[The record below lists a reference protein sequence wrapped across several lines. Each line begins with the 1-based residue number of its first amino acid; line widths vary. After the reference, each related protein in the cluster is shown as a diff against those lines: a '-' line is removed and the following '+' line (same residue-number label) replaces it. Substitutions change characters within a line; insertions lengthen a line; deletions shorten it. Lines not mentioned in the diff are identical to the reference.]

1 MGTEELEQA
10 KLEALKA
17 EKEKNL
23 AEKNKL
29 EKEAAEIDKRL
40 KWSFLGIS
48 FSSYL
53 KTIMAGI
60 VAGALIWTISVDYPG
75 KILSAHKNI
84 LEINKI
90 KDQAEKELNKVE
102 DDRQRLEEE
111 TTGLEKKKEVLES
124 EKKEV
129 EEKKG
134 KVESELKEI
143 EEKNDQLAEKTR
155 QLEEKYD
162 NLRKSY
168 IDLGKLET
176 EKIQNIDELDKA
188 IQLKTAV
195 ANAHAIESQL
205 SNLPVDKKQAESETT
220 SEPDLKTAWVYLGEF
235 ENGVWKTRY
244 FDIAN
249 NEKPKNLVGKSIKVA
264 SQSIN
269 VREKVLTG
277 KVVKILHRGDAVKI
291 EKVDNYPLTDYMW
304 AQIHL

>member
-23 AEKNKL
+23 AEKIKL

-40 KWSFLGIS
+40 KSSFLGIS

-60 VAGALIWTISVDYPG
+60 VAGVLIWTISVDYPG

-84 LEINKI
+84 VEINKI
-90 KDQAEKELNKVE
+90 KGESEKELKRLE
-102 DDRQRLEEE
+102 DEKQRLEKE
-111 TTGLEKKKEVLES
+111 TTDLEKKKKVLGN
-124 EKKEV
+124 EKKVV
-129 EEKKG
+129 ENEKH
-134 KVESELKEI
+134 KVESDLKEI
-143 EEKNDQLAEKTR
+143 ED
-155 QLEEKYD
+155 KYD

-168 IDLGKLET
+168 THLAKLET
-176 EKIQNIDELDKA
+176 EKIQNIDELNKT

-195 ANAHAIESQL
+195 ANVHAIESQL
-205 SNLPVDKKQAESETT
+205 SNLPVDKRQAEVETT
-220 SEPDLKTAWVYLGEF
+220 SKPDLKTAWVYLGEF

-244 FDIAN
+244 FDFAN
-249 NEKPKNLVGKSIKVA
+249 NEKPKNLVGETVRVS

-277 KVVKILHRGDAVKI
+277 NVVKILHKGDAVKI

-304 AQIHL
+304 AQIDMGR

>member
-29 EKEAAEIDKRL
+29 EKEATEIDKRL
-40 KWSFLGIS
+40 KSSFLGIS

-60 VAGALIWTISVDYPG
+60 VAGVLIWTISVDYPG

-84 LEINKI
+84 VEINKI
-90 KDQAEKELNKVE
+90 KGESEKELKRVE
-102 DDRQRLEEE
+102 DERQRLEEE
-111 TTGLEKKKEVLES
+111 TTDLEKKKEVLED
-124 EKKEV
+124 EKKVV
-129 EEKKG
+129 ENEKH
-134 KVESELKEI
+134 KVESDLKEI
-143 EEKNDQLAEKTR
+143 ED
-155 QLEEKYD
+155 KYD

-168 IDLGKLET
+168 NDLAKLET
-176 EKIQNIDELDKA
+176 EKIQNINELNKT

-195 ANAHAIESQL
+195 ANVHAIESQL
-205 SNLPVDKKQAESETT
+205 SNLPVDKKQVEAETT

-235 ENGVWKTRY
+235 ENGLWKTRY
-244 FDIAN
+244 FDFAN
-249 NEKPKNLVGKSIKVA
+249 NEKPRNLVGKTVRVS

-269 VREKVLTG
+269 VREKMLTG
-277 KVVKILHRGDAVKI
+277 KVVEILHKGDAVKI
-291 EKVDNYPLTDYMW
+291 EEVDNYPLTDYMW
-304 AQIHL
+304 AQINI

>member
-23 AEKNKL
+23 AEKIKL

-40 KWSFLGIS
+40 KSSFLGIS

-60 VAGALIWTISVDYPG
+60 VAGVLIWTISVDYPG

-84 LEINKI
+84 VEINKI
-90 KDQAEKELNKVE
+90 KGESEKELKRLE
-102 DDRQRLEEE
+102 DEKQRLEKE
-111 TTGLEKKKEVLES
+111 TTDLEKKKKVLGN
-124 EKKEV
+124 EKKVV
-129 EEKKG
+129 ENEKH
-134 KVESELKEI
+134 KVESDLKEI
-143 EEKNDQLAEKTR
+143 ED
-155 QLEEKYD
+155 KYD

-168 IDLGKLET
+168 THLAKLET
-176 EKIQNIDELDKA
+176 EKIQNINELNKT

-195 ANAHAIESQL
+195 ANVHAIESQL
-205 SNLPVDKKQAESETT
+205 SNLPVDKRQAEAETT
-220 SEPDLKTAWVYLGEF
+220 SKPDLKTAWVYLGEF

-244 FDIAN
+244 FDFAN
-249 NEKPKNLVGKSIKVA
+249 NEKPKNLVGETVRVS

-277 KVVKILHRGDAVKI
+277 NVVKILHKGDAVKI

-304 AQIHL
+304 AQIDMGR

>member
-29 EKEAAEIDKRL
+29 EKEATEIDKRL
-40 KWSFLGIS
+40 KSSFLGIS

-60 VAGALIWTISVDYPG
+60 VAGVLIWTISVDYPG

-84 LEINKI
+84 VEINKI
-90 KDQAEKELNKVE
+90 KGES
-102 DDRQRLEEE
+102 E
-111 TTGLEKKKEVLES
+111 TTDLEKKKEVLED
-124 EKKEV
+124 EKKVV
-129 EEKKG
+129 ENEKH
-134 KVESELKEI
+134 KVESDLKEI
-143 EEKNDQLAEKTR
+143 ED
-155 QLEEKYD
+155 KYD

-168 IDLGKLET
+168 NDLAKLET
-176 EKIQNIDELDKA
+176 EKIQNINELNKT

-195 ANAHAIESQL
+195 ANVHAIESQL
-205 SNLPVDKKQAESETT
+205 SNLPVDKKQVEAETT

-235 ENGVWKTRY
+235 ENGLWKTRY
-244 FDIAN
+244 FDFAN
-249 NEKPKNLVGKSIKVA
+249 NEKPRNLVGKTVRVS

-269 VREKVLTG
+269 VREKMLTG
-277 KVVKILHRGDAVKI
+277 KVVKILHKGDAVKI
-291 EKVDNYPLTDYMW
+291 EEVDNYPLTDYMW
-304 AQIHL
+304 AQINI

>member
-23 AEKNKL
+23 AEKIKL
-29 EKEAAEIDKRL
+29 EKEAAEIEKRL
-40 KWSFLGIS
+40 KSSFLGIS

-60 VAGALIWTISVDYPG
+60 VAGVLIWTISVDYPG

-84 LEINKI
+84 VEINKI
-90 KDQAEKELNKVE
+90 KGESEKELKRLE
-102 DDRQRLEEE
+102 DEKQRLEKE
-111 TTGLEKKKEVLES
+111 TTDLEKKKKVLGN
-124 EKKEV
+124 EKKVV
-129 EEKKG
+129 ENEKH
-134 KVESELKEI
+134 KVESDLKEI
-143 EEKNDQLAEKTR
+143 ED
-155 QLEEKYD
+155 KYD

-168 IDLGKLET
+168 THLAKLET
-176 EKIQNIDELDKA
+176 EKIQNIDELNKT

-195 ANAHAIESQL
+195 ANVHAIESQL
-205 SNLPVDKKQAESETT
+205 SNLPVDKRQAEVETT
-220 SEPDLKTAWVYLGEF
+220 SKPDLKTAWVYLGEF

-244 FDIAN
+244 FDFAN
-249 NEKPKNLVGKSIKVA
+249 NEKPKNLVGETVRVS

-277 KVVKILHRGDAVKI
+277 NVVKILHKGDAVKI

-304 AQIHL
+304 AQIDMGR